1 MVFIPIRRADL
12 CFRRK
17 LFKLYLVQ
25 KGKKKKKQL
34 SDVLM
39 CSVEER
45 N

>member
-1 MVFIPIRRADL
+1 MRRVDL

-25 KGKKKKKQL
+25 KGKKMQL
-34 SDVLM
+34 SDVSM